1 VFLDAYANGWK
12 ADSEKAGKYGQ
23 PKISSL
29 FLTAIQTSYSLYR
42 PSAIAVANTLSDMP
56 FSALRIV
63 LFNIIVYFLSG
74 LHRSGGAFW
83 TFHLFNYVAYLVMQG
98 FFRTFGLLC
107 FNFDSAF
114 RLAVFF
120 IPNL

>member
-1 VFLDAYANGWK
+1 MIGRPILRKQVLSTIANFVVVDMK
-12 ADSEKAGKYGQ
+12 
-23 PKISSL
+23 L
-29 FLTAIQTSYSLYR
+29 FFQTSYSMYR
-42 PSAIAVANTLSDMP
+42 PSAIAVANTLADMP
-56 FSALRIV
+56 FSALRV
-63 LFNIIVYFLSG
+63 LLFNIIVYFMSG

-83 TFHLFNYVAYLVMQG
+83 TFHLFNYLAYLVMQV
-98 FFRTFGLLC
+98 FFRTFGLMC

>member
-1 VFLDAYANGWK
+1 MFLDASANGWK
-12 ADSEKAGKYGQ
+12 ADSEKAGKYRQ
-23 PKISSL
+23 PGISSL
-29 FLTAIQTSYSLYR
+29 LLTAMQTSYSLYR
-42 PSAIAVANTLSDMP
+42 PSAIAVANTLADMP

-63 LFNIIVYFLSG
+63 LFNIIIYFLSG
-74 LHRSGGAFW
+74 LYRSGGAFW

-107 FNFDSAF
+107 FNFHSAF

>member
-1 VFLDAYANGWK
+1 MF
-12 ADSEKAGKYGQ
+12 S
-23 PKISSL
+23 
-29 FLTAIQTSYSLYR
+29 QTNYSMYR
-42 PSAIAVANTLSDMP
+42 ASAIAVANTLADLP
-56 FSALRIV
+56 FSATRII
-63 LFNIIVYFLSG
+63 LFNIVVYFMSG
-74 LHRSGGAFW
+74 LHRSAGGFW
-83 TFHLFNYVAYLVMQG
+83 TFHLFNYIAYLVMQG